1 MPDAEQVIRID
12 AKTFQEALGK
22 LAATMVQKVFREGHQ
37 HIAGP
42 QYVREDIATLV
53 RYGASVYNLLNYLNA
68 DERRNGDCYWYVRY
82 GVTAM
87 SLVRALRRRRSM
99 RAGRRR
105 SSMSRNSSGSS
116 PSPRSKLMRVVPG
129 TSTSDCFLP
138 SRS

>member
-1 MPDAEQVIRID
+1 
-12 AKTFQEALGK
+12 LGK

-87 SLVRALRRRRSM
+87 SLVRALIDCLYNVTSILEDRSDETRRST
-99 RAGRRR
+99 RARKRAYPNASVWPIR
-105 SSMSRNSSGSS
+105 PLRLESFEPATSSLGN
-116 PSPRSKLMRVVPG
+116 
-129 TSTSDCFLP
+129 
-138 SRS
+138 